1 MAKKLNLVDTII
13 VMTSNVGAKNIT
25 AADTPLGFDG
35 SGEAAKRTEEER
47 FARIKDAVMAELRQ
61 TFRPEFL
68 NRIDEIIVFHQLT
81 EENIRSIARRMLDT
95 IGSRMAAQGITLQ
108 ADDDAVAALAKDG
121 FDARYGARPL
131 RRTLQNEVEDV
142 VAEQMLDGQLKSAD
156 TAHVR
161 LKDDKVVIEK

>member
-1 MAKKLNLVDTII
+1 MKA
-13 VMTSNVGAKNIT
+13 
-25 AADTPLGFDG
+25 
-35 SGEAAKRTEEER
+35 
-47 FARIKDAVMAELRQ
+47 LRE
-61 TFRPEFL
+61 FLRPEFI
-68 NRIDEIIVFHQLT
+68 NRVDEIVYFHQLT

-131 RRTLQNEVEDV
+131 RRPLQNEVEDV
-142 VAEQMLDGQLKSAD
+142 VAEQMLDGQLKSGD

>member
-1 MAKKLNLVDTII
+1 MSDNDEKKDYERMKGG
-13 VMTSNVGAKNIT
+13 VM
-25 AADTPLGFDG
+25 
-35 SGEAAKRTEEER
+35 EEVR
-47 FARIKDAVMAELRQ
+47 RIFK
-61 TFRPEFL
+61 PEFL

-108 ADDDAVAALAKDG
+108 VDDDAVAALAKDG
-121 FDARYGARPL
+121 FDPRYGARPL
-131 RRTLQNEVEDV
+131 RRTLQTEVEDV
-142 VAEQMLDGQLKSAD
+142 VAEQMLDGKLQSGD